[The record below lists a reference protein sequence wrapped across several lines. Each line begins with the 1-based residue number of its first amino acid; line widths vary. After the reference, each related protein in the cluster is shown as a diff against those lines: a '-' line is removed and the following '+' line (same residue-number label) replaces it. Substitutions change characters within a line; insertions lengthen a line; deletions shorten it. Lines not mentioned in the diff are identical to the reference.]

1 MPVTLNRNAT
11 GVLRTARLICSENEN
26 KAPGPIAT
34 ANEHAHHVS
43 CRAGVVALVLVTGL
57 FLIWLLRAS
66 YFAQMLPKGNEGFR
80 VRYYKRG
87 GHVRLGRV
95 ETGLL
100 SRTPPTGTKRPI

>member
-26 KAPGPIAT
+26 QAPGPIAT

-57 FLIWLLRAS
+57 FLNMA
-66 YFAQMLPKGNEGFR
+66 FAGIVFPVGAAQGQ
-80 VRYYKRG
+80 
-87 GHVRLGRV
+87 
-95 ETGLL
+95 
-100 SRTPPTGTKRPI
+100 